1 MTNNA
6 GLAVRAIALGALP
19 HKTAIFYNV
28 MLMPSSP
35 SPYQES
41 KRFIKLSFLPFPQCL
56 SMSTSFC
63 YGCLY
68 AARKE
73 VQGVGLT
80 WSAMWEES
88 SPGDSMSLGLILLT
102 IAFDGFLYA
111 VIGYL
116 VARYTNSGRKTLKLG
131 LAYQLLEFLVE
142 SIFQLRLVEV
152 SRA

>member
-1 MTNNA
+1 
-6 GLAVRAIALGALP
+6 
-19 HKTAIFYNV
+19 
-28 MLMPSSP
+28 MPSTPLFSLP
-35 SPYQES
+35 RTAKQS
-41 KRFIKLSFLPFPQCL
+41 KRFIKRSFFFPPQCL

-116 VARYTNSGRKTLKLG
+116 IARYTNSGRKT
-131 LAYQLLEFLVE
+131 
-142 SIFQLRLVEV
+142 
-152 SRA
+152 